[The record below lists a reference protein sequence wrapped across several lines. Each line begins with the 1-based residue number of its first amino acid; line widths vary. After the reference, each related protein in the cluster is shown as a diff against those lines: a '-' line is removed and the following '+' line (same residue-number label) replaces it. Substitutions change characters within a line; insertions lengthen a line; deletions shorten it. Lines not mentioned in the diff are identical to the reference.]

1 MIQSGGIQFTVTDL
15 IKNLQWLTVHR
26 IMTPNRV
33 GISHWLAALAWAHC
47 SLGDAREGDNIW
59 ELTASVVFMKET
71 TGKWETVI
79 NSGGICG
86 YLLDKQFEKSTYN
99 ISLHMVHLLLYDLP
113 SASRTGSLSRV
124 QLSFPSFIFSR
135 YSAHWSWKGKREQ
148 ASWMTWSVVCLLSLL
163 NNLSQ
168 KFLTIFSYTA
178 CNT

>member
-1 MIQSGGIQFTVTDL
+1 MIQ
-15 IKNLQWLTVHR
+15 
-26 IMTPNRV
+26 NRV

-59 ELTASVVFMKET
+59 ELTERVVLMKEA
-71 TGKWETVI
+71 TGKWETAI

-86 YLLDKQFEKSTYN
+86 CLLDKQVEQSTYS
-99 ISLHMVHLLLYDLP
+99 ISLHMAHLLLYDFP

-135 YSAHWSWKGKREQ
+135 YSAHWSWEGKREQ
-148 ASWMTWSVVCLLSLL
+148 APWMTWSVVCLLSLL
-163 NNLSQ
+163 NNLSP
-168 KFLTIFSYTA
+168 KFLSISSYTA